1 MAICGMLP
9 EMTDPDLVI
18 ELATMTLMVE
28 GTVDGG
34 LELLPGG
41 VLHVPPQFAG
51 LGVVASA

>member
-34 LELLPGG
+34 LELLPGL

-51 LGVVASA
+51 LGVVTSA

>member
-1 MAICGMLP
+1 MAICGTLP
-9 EMTDPDLVI
+9 EMTERDLVI

-34 LELLPGG
+34 LELLPEV

-51 LGVVASA
+51 LGVVTSA